1 MSQPMLRFG
10 GGSSV
15 ATWRISLAREL
26 PNLGTRTLARFPSRC
41 PEPDERWQGVMQTG
55 SAAR

>member
-1 MSQPMLRFG
+1 MLRFG

-26 PNLGTRTLARFPSRC
+26 PNLGTRTFARFRSRC
-41 PEPDERWQGVMQTG
+41 SEPDERWQGATQTG